1 MKQLLILS
9 LFSVVLFSSCQKSKE
24 ARAKAIIE
32 TAEDNSTMSAEY
44 NAIFD
49 LSDNVSRDEDL
60 NQLIAGKGNGVAPFT
75 SKANAFLPECATA
88 TFDSAT
94 TTLSIDYGVSNCL
107 CKDGRYR
114 KGLVTLTYNGQY
126 LDSGSTVK
134 LSLFDYFVQ
143 DIKFNGTKTITNLGN
158 ASGSYR
164 FSYEVKNA
172 SAETE
177 NGTISWETI
186 AEITKT
192 DGNDTPFWPFDD
204 VYLVTGTSR
213 GTNRNG
219 VDYTVETTVPLKK
232 RNEFNIACLKHYV
245 SGVLRLEDD
254 DDNFILIDYD
264 PVGGEPCDLVA
275 RININGDFEDNFY
288 LN

>member
-1 MKQLLILS
+1 MKKVF
-9 LFSVVLFSSCQKSKE
+9 LFTVCTVLAFTSCEKSKE

-32 TAEDNSTMSAEY
+32 TAEDNGTMSSEY

-49 LSDNVSRDEDL
+49 MSDNVSRDEDL
-60 NQLIAGKGNGVAPFT
+60 NKLIAGKGNSVQPFT
-75 SKANAFLPECATA
+75 TKANAYLPDCATA
-88 TFDSAT
+88 TYDSST
-94 TTLSIDYGVSNCL
+94 TTLTIDYGTTNCL

-114 KGLVTLTYNGQY
+114 KGVVTLSYHGQY

-134 LSLFDYFVQ
+134 LSVFDYYVQ
-143 DIKFNGTKTITNLGN
+143 DVKFNGTKTITNLGN
-158 ASGSYR
+158 ASGSFR
-164 FSYEVKNA
+164 FAYEVKNA
-172 SAETE
+172 SAETD
-177 NGTISWETI
+177 NGTITWETN

-192 DGNDTPFWPFDD
+192 EGAETPLWPFDD
-204 VYLVTGTSR
+204 QYLVTGTSR

-219 VDYTVETTVPLKK
+219 VNYTVETTVPLKK
-232 RNEFNIACLKHYV
+232 RNEFNVACLKHYV

-275 RININGDFEDNFY
+275 RININGDYEENFF

>member
-1 MKQLLILS
+1 MKGIF
-9 LFSVVLFSSCQKSKE
+9 LFSVLSVLLFSACEKSKE

-32 TAEDNSTMSAEY
+32 TAEDNGTMSAEY

-60 NQLIAGKGNGVAPFT
+60 NQLIAGKPGAKAPFT
-75 SKANAFLPECATA
+75 SKANAFLPDCATA
-88 TFDSAT
+88 SFDTAT
-94 TTLSIDYGVSNCL
+94 STLSIDYGTTNCL

-114 KGLVTLTYNGQY
+114 KGLLTLTYEGQY
-126 LDSGSTVK
+126 LDSGSAVK
-134 LSLFDYFVQ
+134 LALFDYYVQ

-164 FSYEVKNA
+164 FAYEVKNA

-177 NGTISWETI
+177 NGTITWETF

-192 DGNDTPFWPFDD
+192 AGNETPFWPFDD
-204 VYLVTGTSR
+204 VYLVTGDSR

-219 VDYTVETTVPLKK
+219 VDYTVSTTVPLKK

-245 SGVLRLEDD
+245 SGVLRLEDNE
-254 DDNFILIDYD
+254 DNFILIDYD

-275 RININGDFEDNFY
+275 RININGDYEENFN

>member
-1 MKQLLILS
+1 MKNAL
-9 LFSVVLFSSCQKSKE
+9 LFSVCALLVFSSCEKSKE

-49 LSDNVSRDEDL
+49 MSDNVSRDEDL
-60 NQLIAGKGNGVAPFT
+60 NNLIAGKGNGKQPFT
-75 SKANAFLPECATA
+75 SKANNYLPDCATA
-88 TFDSAT
+88 TYDSAS
-94 TTLSIDYGVSNCL
+94 TTLSIDYGTTNCL

-114 KGLVTLTYNGQY
+114 KGVVTLTYEGQY
-126 LDSGSTVK
+126 LDSGSVVK
-134 LSLFDYFVQ
+134 LSVYDYYVQ

-164 FSYEVKNA
+164 FAYEVKNA

-177 NGTISWETI
+177 KGTISWETN

-192 DGNDTPFWPFDD
+192 KGNDTPFWPFDD
-204 VYLVTGTSR
+204 EYIVTGTSR

-219 VDYTVETTVPLKK
+219 VDYRVETTVPLKK

-275 RININGDFEDNFY
+275 RININGDYEENFY